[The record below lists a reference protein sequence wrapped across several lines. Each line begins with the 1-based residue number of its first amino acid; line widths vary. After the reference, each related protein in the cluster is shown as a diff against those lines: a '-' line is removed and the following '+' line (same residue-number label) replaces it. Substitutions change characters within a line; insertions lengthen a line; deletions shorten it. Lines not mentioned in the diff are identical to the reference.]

1 MERYQYSDEQRSL
14 LECDPLPFAIYQFI
28 NKRVVT
34 LILSDGF
41 LELFGYK
48 DRESAYLDMDR
59 DMYKDTHPDD
69 VSRIADAAFRFA
81 TEDSTYNIVYRTKYA
96 GSSDYRVVHAIG
108 KHIYTKSGIRLA
120 YVGYTDEGLY
130 TENEDKQSNVIS
142 CELNLRFQQK

>member
-14 LECDPLPFAIYQFI
+14 LESNPVPYAIYQFI

-34 LILSDGF
+34 LILPDGF

-48 DRESAYLDMDR
+48 DRTLAYHDMDR

-81 TEDSTYNIVYRTKYA
+81 TEDSSYNVVYRTKCA

-108 KHIYTKSGIRLA
+108 KHIY
-120 YVGYTDEGLY
+120 D
-130 TENEDKQSNVIS
+130 
-142 CELNLRFQQK
+142 F